1 MDALPTTPTPY
12 RGRLAPSPTGLL
24 HIGHAHT
31 FWTAYQRSLEH
42 GGTLVFRNEDLDPQ
56 RCKPEFARAMM
67 EDLRWL
73 GIRWQE
79 GPDIGGPFAPYQ
91 QSRRRKFYLAVWIQ
105 LRDGG
110 YHLSLHVLT
119 QRPGQWP
126 QPLPTMPTTNR
137 MYPGRCR
144 VNIGQASSYE
154 LPAGMN
160 WRFRIPDGEESPSA
174 I

>member
-1 MDALPTTPTPY
+1 MDAILTTPTSPY

-42 GGTLVFRNEDLDPQ
+42 GGTLVFRDEDLDPQ
-56 RCKPEFARAMM
+56 RCKPEFAQAMM

-91 QSRRRKFYLAVWIQ
+91 QSRRREFYLAAWYSCATADISIPA
-105 LRDGG
+105 RA
-110 YHLSLHVLT
+110 HAKT
-119 QRPGQWP
+119 WPWP
-126 QPLPTMPTTNR
+126 QPLRTMPTMNPFIRGAAAKKSGKHPVTNCL
-137 MYPGRCR
+137 PG
-144 VNIGQASSYE
+144 
-154 LPAGMN
+154 
-160 WRFRIPDGEESPSA
+160 
-174 I
+174 